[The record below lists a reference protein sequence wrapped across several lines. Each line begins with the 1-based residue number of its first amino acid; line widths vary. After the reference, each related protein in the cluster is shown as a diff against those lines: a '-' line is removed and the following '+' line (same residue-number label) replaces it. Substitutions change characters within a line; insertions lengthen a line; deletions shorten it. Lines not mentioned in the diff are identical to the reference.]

1 MYYWQREAAAS
12 FVQAAF
18 RSAATLPAAAS
29 EPGDACLVYEF
40 KRWCVASLVPSHP
53 LCARKM
59 AAKPLPDDPLP
70 ALLDALSFV
79 FSFALAAITAITLQV
94 VRLLDAL
101 FVSQFLQATHKH
113 LDWLLFCIGAPP
125 LAVFS
130 CALLAGWVASAR

>member
-1 MYYWQREAAAS
+1 
-12 FVQAAF
+12 
-18 RSAATLPAAAS
+18 
-29 EPGDACLVYEF
+29 
-40 KRWCVASLVPSHP
+40 
-53 LCARKM
+53 M